1 MSAPA
6 ASSHTPIP
14 TNPLRRAHT
23 IHSQGQRL
31 KRSSTSTSEQSLS
44 SGGTPLRVTVAASGH
59 NLLGQDFNL
68 LQGRTGDPYLVFKQ
82 HGCEQ
87 GKTEVVHNNLNPVW
101 KPRLLTLSRD
111 GNLLVQCF
119 DSHNFSADGLVGEA
133 QIPVN
138 DLLLPAGAEV
148 TLLDPNGIASG
159 TIQLKAVNFFE
170 TQNDFFRSVVSSKG
184 MQLKSGT
191 MLKRVVEREV
201 DWFKRSI
208 TLYENVLVFADPE
221 VGSSPCC
228 VGLVEASCLNS

>member
-1 MSAPA
+1 MSVPS
-6 ASSHTPIP
+6 ASSHT
-14 TNPLRRAHT
+14 TTLRRAHT
-23 IHSQGQRL
+23 IHSQGSSQRL
-31 KRSSTSTSEQSLS
+31 KRSSTITSEQS

-82 HGCEQ
+82 HGCVQ
-87 GKTEVVHNNLNPVW
+87 GQTEVVYNTLNPVW
-101 KPRLLTLSRD
+101 KPRLLTLRRD

-119 DSHNFSADGLVGEA
+119 DSHKFSADGLVGEA
-133 QIPVN
+133 QIPVK

-159 TIQLKAVNFFE
+159 IIQLKAVNVYD
-170 TQNDFFRSVVSSKG
+170 TQIDFFRSVVSSKG

-221 VGSSPCC
+221 VGFSPCC
-228 VGLVEASCLNS
+228 VALVQASCLGS